1 MSAISVKRVDHVSFT
16 VGDLDRSVAF
26 FGRFGLTPLKSYR
39 SEGPDVDEGTATED
53 ASMDITWLRLRHAEA
68 PMLELIRYR
77 NYPAERSALNSRV
90 GAAHVCFEVDDVRG
104 AYSSLRADG
113 VEFLSEPHTD
123 AAGTQW
129 VYMRD
134 PDGNVVELIEEPSS
148 DSGL

>member
-1 MSAISVKRVDHVSFT
+1 
-16 VGDLDRSVAF
+16 
-26 FGRFGLTPLKSYR
+26 LTPLKSYR
-39 SEGPDVDEGTATED
+39 SEGADVDEGTATEN
-53 ASMDITWLRLRHAEA
+53 ASMDITWLRLPHAEA

-104 AYSSLRADG
+104 AYSTLRADG
-113 VEFLSEPHTD
+113 VEFISEPHTD
-123 AAGTQW
+123 DAGTQW

-148 DSGL
+148 DSGP

>member
-1 MSAISVKRVDHVSFT
+1 MSAIDVKRVDHVSFT

-26 FGRFGLTPLKSYR
+26 FGRFGLTPLKNYR
-39 SEGPDVDEGTATED
+39 SEGPDVDEGTATEN
-53 ASMDITWLRLRHAEA
+53 ASMDITWLRLPHTKA

-90 GAAHVCFEVDDVRG
+90 GAAHVCFEVDD
-104 AYSSLRADG
+104 LRSACRVLRTDG

-123 AAGTQW
+123 EAGTQW

>member
-1 MSAISVKRVDHVSFT
+1 
-16 VGDLDRSVAF
+16 
-26 FGRFGLTPLKSYR
+26 
-39 SEGPDVDEGTATED
+39 
-53 ASMDITWLRLRHAEA
+53 MDITWLRPPNEEA

-90 GAAHVCFEVDDVRG
+90 GAAHVCFAVDDVRSAYG
-104 AYSSLRADG
+104 ALRADG

-134 PDGNVVELIEEPSS
+134 PDGNVVELIEEPPA
-148 DSGL
+148 G

>member
-1 MSAISVKRVDHVSFT
+1 MSVIAVKRVDHVSFT
-16 VGDLDRSVAF
+16 VADLDRSVAF

-39 SEGPDVDEGTATED
+39 SEGPDADEGTATAN
-53 ASMDITWLRLRHAEA
+53 ASMDITWLRLPHTEA

-77 NYPAERSALNSRV
+77 NYPAGRSALNSRV
-90 GAAHVCFEVDDVRG
+90 GAAHMCFEVDDVHG
-104 AYSSLRADG
+104 AYTALRGEG

-134 PDGNVVELIEEPSS
+134 PDGNVVELIEQPSS
-148 DSGL
+148 GSGV

>member
-1 MSAISVKRVDHVSFT
+1 MSAIAVRKVDHVSFT

-53 ASMDITWLRLRHAEA
+53 ASMDITWLRLPHADA

-90 GAAHVCFEVDDVRG
+90 GAAHVCFEVDDVRS
-104 AYSSLRADG
+104 AWSALRVEG

-123 AAGTQW
+123 DAGTQW

-134 PDGNVVELIEEPSS
+134 PDGNVVELIEQPSS
-148 DSGL
+148 GSGV